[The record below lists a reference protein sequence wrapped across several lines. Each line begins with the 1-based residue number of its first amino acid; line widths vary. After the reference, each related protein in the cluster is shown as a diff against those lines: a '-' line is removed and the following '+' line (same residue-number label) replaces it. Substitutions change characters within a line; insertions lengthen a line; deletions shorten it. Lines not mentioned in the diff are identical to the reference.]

1 MSEYLIKGATLTDIA
16 DAIREKTGGNAAIA
30 PGNMAAQIRSIVGA
44 PKKCKVTVKV
54 AADIGGPSEL
64 AYVVI
69 GDTFYYAEDG
79 AEPVVVEVDPG
90 TGILLNVSSNDPKN
104 WEQCWISINDEN
116 VQSGDGAHPYTVT
129 TDMEIMLNVMPYD
142 IDIFYGCIYVTTS
155 ETANPVIEA
164 LEITKNGTY
173 TAPAGVDGYSPVTVN
188 VETSGGGAPDT
199 CTVVLKHGGDAT
211 NEYWCAATR
220 YVDGAFA
227 AYYTYGAAGAVSFP
241 LTITDVVCGSAISI
255 QNFGLVFGDFATTGG
270 VTSTNGS
277 TGDVNLSGMSAVAE
291 VTKTPNVTDEI
302 TVTFWLD

>member
-1 MSEYLIKGATLTDIA
+1 MAKYAVMPEADYL
-16 DAIREKTGGNAAIA
+16 DACNAVREKTGGTA
-30 PGNMAAQIRSIVGA
+30 PIKSGDMGAQIRSIVGA
-44 PKKCKVTVKV
+44 PKKCKVTVKSGNTGSGSSDF
-54 AADIGGPSEL
+54 AF
-64 AYVVI
+64 VVI
-69 GDTFYYAEDG
+69 GDTFYRAEVGTD
-79 AEPVVVEVDPG
+79 PVVVEVDPG
-90 TGILLNVSSNDPKN
+90 TEIYFNVSGDNKSSDK
-104 WEQCWISINDEN
+104 CWISINDEN
-116 VQSGDGAHPYTVT
+116 VQSGPAAYPYAVT
-129 TDMEIMLNVMPYD
+129 TDMEVFLNVLED
-142 IDIFYGCIYVTTS
+142 KDDSFYGSIYVTTS

-188 VETSGGGAPDT
+188 VEASGGGAPDT

-255 QNFGLVFGDFATTGG
+255 QNFGLAFGDFATTGG

-277 TGDVNLSGMSAVAE
+277 TGDVNLSSMSAVAE